1 MTVREQGETEVV
13 SAHGALLK
21 ISTRVPQG
29 DIVTLMRPG
38 GNPAKLA
45 RVATILGR
53 DADGRLRLAV
63 ELDTPSLEFWVEL
76 AR

>member
-1 MTVREQGETEVV
+1 MREQAETEIV
-13 SAHGALLK
+13 SAHGALLR
-21 ISTRVPQG
+21 ISTHVPRG
-29 DIVTLMRPG
+29 DIITLMRPG

-45 RVATILGR
+45 RVATVLGR